1 MIKVIPNQVVCKN
14 CMEISPSQFI
24 EVVLENL
31 KEQKVP
37 KMEIDVQTFNKMTEA
52 LYKKNLVIWFGFSGL
67 IEFSN
72 LYKETFPYENFKVH
86 ISYSEELLQK
96 IKRYNCIYESI
107 DKRKI
112 DLTDFIRNHEE
123 DTCCAL
129 TAPLG

>member
-1 MIKVIPNQVVCKN
+1 
-14 CMEISPSQFI
+14 MEISPSQFI

-37 KMEIDVQTFNKMTEA
+37 KMQIDARTFNKMTEM
-52 LYKKNLVIWFGFSGL
+52 LFEKNLFTRFGFSGL

-107 DKRKI
+107 DKGKI

-123 DTCCAL
+123 DTCCTL
-129 TAPLG
+129 TDTFG

>member
-1 MIKVIPNQVVCKN
+1 
-14 CMEISPSQFI
+14 MEISPSQFI
-24 EVVLENL
+24 EIVLESL

-37 KMEIDVQTFNKMTEA
+37 KMQIDVQTFNKMTET
-52 LYKKNLVIWFGFSGL
+52 LYEKNLVAQFGFSGL

-107 DKRKI
+107 DNRKI
-112 DLTDFIRNHEE
+112 DLTDFINK
-123 DTCCAL
+123 
-129 TAPLG
+129 

>member
-1 MIKVIPNQVVCKN
+1 MLYYNRFNKN
-14 CMEISPSQFI
+14 ITLDMEISPSQFI

-37 KMEIDVQTFNKMTEA
+37 KIEIGAQTFNEITET
-52 LYKKNLVIWFGFSGL
+52 LFEKNLVTRFGFSGL

-96 IKRYNCIYESI
+96 IKRYNYIYESI
-107 DKRKI
+107 DKGKI
-112 DLTDFIRNHEE
+112 DLTNFIRNYEE
-123 DTCCAL
+123 NSR
-129 TAPLG
+129 